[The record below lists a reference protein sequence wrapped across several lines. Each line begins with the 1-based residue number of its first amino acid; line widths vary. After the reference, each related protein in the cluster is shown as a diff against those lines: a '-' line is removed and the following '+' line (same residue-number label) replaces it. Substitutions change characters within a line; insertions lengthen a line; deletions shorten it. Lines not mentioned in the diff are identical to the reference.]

1 MMPGGV
7 TDLATA
13 KSIARKLYMQYC
25 NGSQMDTRN
34 SERMLVDTYKIMVD
48 HKLTQNKTY
57 LPTPQDLT
65 LYNHILDFNGDG
77 KVTMDDFEALAVKY
91 LARV

>member
-1 MMPGGV
+1 MPGGV

-48 HKLTQNKTY
+48 HKLT
-57 LPTPQDLT
+57 
-65 LYNHILDFNGDG
+65 
-77 KVTMDDFEALAVKY
+77 
-91 LARV
+91 